1 MESNENKMEGAP
13 RRFCRADTID
23 EIADEINTSTQK
35 FQQRRTG
42 RFYTWI
48 QTLKEKVH
56 QIFLKILPE

>member
-1 MESNENKMEGAP
+1 MEGTP
-13 RRFCRADTID
+13 RRFCLTDTID

-35 FQQRRTG
+35 FQQKRTG

-48 QTLKEKVH
+48 QFLKEKIR